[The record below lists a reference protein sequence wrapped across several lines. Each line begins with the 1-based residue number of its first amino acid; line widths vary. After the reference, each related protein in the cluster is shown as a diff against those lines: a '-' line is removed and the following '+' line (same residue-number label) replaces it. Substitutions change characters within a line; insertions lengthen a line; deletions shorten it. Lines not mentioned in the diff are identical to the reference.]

1 MATENRIDPRKNFV
15 PRFLPWLL
23 AASAFV
29 IYWLTLNR
37 WVSLFNVGYVA
48 KISGWTWQPE
58 VFNPISFL
66 VTYPLRW
73 LPAAA
78 IPVALDIFTA
88 ACAALTLGLL
98 ARSVSILP
106 QDRTEAQRKRERSD
120 FSFLTIWSAWLPP
133 VLAVLVCGLQLTF
146 WEQATNCTGE
156 MFDLLLFAFIVW
168 SLLEYRLDEREW
180 RLFLAALVYGA
191 GMTDNWAMVG
201 FFPIFIAAIIWS
213 RGLNFFNVR
222 FLTQMALFGLVGML
236 FYFLLPL
243 LASASGK
250 FQFSFWQILKINLG
264 GQFEMVKLFFTRP
277 DVRQTLG
284 LLSLASLVPVF
295 MLSIRW
301 KSSFGDRSELGVK
314 LTSFMFYVIHGIF
327 FGLCLWVAFDPPF
340 SARHQ
345 NLGIPFLT
353 FYFLGALSIGYFS
366 GYLLLVF
373 GKEPTGKSQ
382 PQNPSPLQFLNL
394 PILGGVWL
402 LSVLAVA
409 GLIHKNLP
417 QIRATN
423 DDTFKRYGS
432 LVEENLP
439 RGGGI
444 LLCDSEDQGRD
455 NPVRLFLT
463 EAALTRDGRVTDF
476 VPLDT
481 LSLQVPAYQR
491 FLHER
496 FPKRWPQLVS
506 ATQTNLLN
514 PIGLISVLATL
525 AQTNDLFYL
534 HPSAGYYFEQFY
546 AEPHGLVYKLK
557 TLPNDTLLP
566 PLPDKNLIAENESFW
581 SKTEQQSFAPIVR
594 AVTPIDPNAPQ
605 TFGEKLFA
613 HLHVAPEPNQNAVIA
628 GMLYSRN
635 LDFWGV
641 QLQRAGEL
649 EKAAARFD
657 AAQKINPDNVV
668 AQINLQFNQNLRA
681 GRRVPVDLSTVT
693 ADQFG
698 KYRSWSQVILANGP
712 FDEPSFSFEDGIVLV
727 QGGLVRQAV
736 APFTRVRELAPDN
749 LPARFWLGQ
758 LYEISHLPDRAIEA
772 LRDPMEQPEKFSLA
786 ETNSTQLNILAATAY
801 FQKNDI
807 EHGTRLIEL
816 EISRHPTNDD
826 ILTTATQIYL
836 ARGLPANALAVIDR
850 KLNYSPDDINW
861 LYNKGYVAI
870 QLQKYDVAIAA
881 LSRVLAV
888 QTNNYDALFK
898 RAGAYLQL
906 GKLDEAGADYA
917 SLQQSFTNSV
927 QAAYGLG
934 EIAWRKHETNEA
946 IRNYGIYLANA
957 PANTAEAT
965 NIVERL
971 KSLNR

>member
-1 MATENRIDPRKNFV
+1 MATENRTDPRRNFV

-23 AASAFV
+23 AAAAFV

-58 VFNPISFL
+58 VFSPVSFL
-66 VTYPLRW
+66 ATYPLRW
-73 LPAAA
+73 LSAAE

-98 ARSVSILP
+98 ARSVAILP
-106 QDRTEAQRKRERSD
+106 QDRTDVQRARERSD

-156 MFDLLLFAFIVW
+156 MFDLLLFAFIIW

-191 GMTDNWAMVG
+191 GMTDNWAMIG
-201 FFPIFIAAIIWS
+201 FLPIFIAAIIWS
-213 RGLNFFNVR
+213 RKLDFFNVR
-222 FLTQMALFGLVGML
+222 FLTRMALCGLAGML
-236 FYFLLPL
+236 FYFLLPS
-243 LASASGK
+243 LAVASGK
-250 FQFSFWQILKINLG
+250 FQFSFWQILKINLAA
-264 GQFEMVKLFFTRP
+264 QFETVKLFFVSE
-277 DVRQTLG
+277 DVRHTLV
-284 LLSLASLVPVF
+284 LLSLASLLPVL

-301 KSSFGDRSELGVK
+301 KSSFGDRSEFGAK
-314 LTSFMFYVIHGIF
+314 LTGLLFYVIHAIF

-353 FYFLGALSIGYFS
+353 FYFLGALSVGYFS

-373 GKEPTGKSQ
+373 GQEPAGKSQ
-382 PQNPSPLQFLNL
+382 PQNPSPLRFLNL
-394 PILGGVWL
+394 PILVCVWL
-402 LSVLAVA
+402 VSILAVA
-409 GLIHKNLP
+409 GLVCKNLP

-423 DDTFKRYGS
+423 GDTFKRYGS

-439 RGGGI
+439 RAGGI
-444 LLCDSEDQGRD
+444 LLCDSEDPGRD

-463 EAALTRDGRVTDF
+463 EAALERDGRAKDF

-481 LSLQVPAYQR
+481 LWLQSPAYQR
-491 FLHER
+491 FLHKK
-496 FPKRWPQLVS
+496 FPVRWPELVS
-506 ATQTNLLN
+506 ATQTNFLN
-514 PIGLISVLATL
+514 PIQLISVLATL
-525 AQTNDLFYL
+525 AKTNEIFYL
-534 HPSAGYYFEQFY
+534 HPSSGYYFEQFY
-546 AEPHGLVYKLK
+546 AEPHGLVYQLK
-557 TLPNDTLLP
+557 TLPEDTLLP

-581 SKTEQQSFAPIVR
+581 SKTEQQSFAPIIR
-594 AVTPIDPNAPQ
+594 AVTPVDPNAPQ
-605 TFGEKLFA
+605 TFAGKLFA
-613 HLHVAPEPNQNAVIA
+613 RLHVAPEPDQNAVIA
-628 GMLYSRN
+628 GMLYSRS

-649 EKAAARFD
+649 EKAAARFE

-681 GRRVPVDLSTVT
+681 GKRVAVDLSTVT

-698 KYRSWSQVILANGP
+698 KYRSWNQLILANGP
-712 FDEPSFSFEDGIVLV
+712 FDEPSFTFEDGVVLV
-727 QGGLVRQAV
+727 QAGLLRQAI
-736 APFTRVRELAPDN
+736 APFARVRELAPDN

-801 FQKNDI
+801 FQKNDV

-826 ILTTATQIYL
+826 MLTTAAQIYL
-836 ARGLPANALAVIDR
+836 ARGLPASALGVIDR
-850 KLNYSPDDINW
+850 KLRLSPDDVGW
-861 LYNKGYVAI
+861 LYNKGYVSI
-870 QLQKYDVAIAA
+870 QLQKYDDAIAA

-898 RAGAYLQL
+898 RAGAYLQT
-906 GKLDEAGADYA
+906 GKLDEARADYA
-917 SLQQSFTNSV
+917 NLQQSFTNST

-934 EIAWRKHETNEA
+934 EIAWRKHETNDA
-946 IRNYGIYLANA
+946 IKNYGIYLAT
-957 PANTAEAT
+957 ANTNTVEAKT
-965 NIVERL
+965 ASERL
-971 KSLNR
+971 RELKK